1 MPERIFREHLCAALF
16 IMIGWGQVAAQA
28 QDSTDSKDS
37 TPLQVSIGAV
47 RTAAERSAVAFAI
60 DLTKNLNGVD
70 FQSNTNHSLVY
81 FTPDIQ
87 IQTGEGDA
95 FDGIVAKVTG
105 SLVVFRDTTIA
116 GLKTPNT
123 TRFSAFPFSAGIETD
138 RRFDAINTMVEAGW
152 VPWFQ
157 GVVPG
162 FLKSTFVGLFLQ
174 AGYKADV
181 GTSSEPTVP
190 GGGNL
195 DESDEDL
202 DSGLLRAKGSVKFAP
217 TFTLGAKGE
226 LTLGIVGAASVWY
239 DLAHGATYHRID
251 AKAKVGLGKDKT
263 FEFGYQDGSG
273 APNFNE
279 GDQFGAFLVV
289 AF

>member
-1 MPERIFREHLCAALF
+1 MLSPGR
-16 IMIGWGQVAAQA
+16 VAAQS
-28 QDSTDSKDS
+28 QDSTRSKDS
-37 TPLQVSIGAV
+37 SPLQVSIGAI

-70 FQSNTNHSLVY
+70 FQENGAHSLVY

-87 IQTGEGDA
+87 IQTGEDDA

-105 SLVVFRDTTIA
+105 SLVVFRDTIIA

-123 TRFSAFPFSAGIETD
+123 KSRFNTFPFSAGIETD
-138 RRFDAINTMVEAGW
+138 RRFDAINTIVEAGW

-157 GVVPG
+157 RTAPEL
-162 FLKSTFVGLFLQ
+162 LKSTFVGLFLQ

-181 GTSSEPTVP
+181 GTSAEPTVP
-190 GGGNL
+190 DGGNL
-195 DESDEDL
+195 DESDEGV

-217 TFTLGAKGE
+217 TFPVGAKGE

-239 DLAHGATYHRID
+239 DIAHGATYHRIE
-251 AKAKVGLGKDKT
+251 AKAKLGLGKDKT
-263 FEFGYQDGSG
+263 FEFGYQNGSG

-279 GDQFGAFLVV
+279 GDQVGAFLVV